1 MVKRTKTVIA
11 GGALA
16 LALAGTGAG
25 IALAQTTTTPAAPST
40 STGSGA
46 HAGKDHGGKH
56 HSGLKAV
63 EHGELTV
70 HTKTGDKVVDVQRG
84 VVTAVNATSVTV
96 KSTDGFSAT
105 YALDS
110 TTKVHKDKK
119 AATVGDVAVNDRVR
133 LQATK
138 TDTTDTVTRL
148 GDTGPAK

>member
-11 GGALA
+11 GGA

-25 IALAQTTTTPAAPST
+25 IALAQTTTPAAPST
-40 STGSGA
+40 GTGTGTGT
-46 HAGKDHGGKH
+46 HAGKH
-56 HSGLKAV
+56 HAGLRAV

-84 VVTAVNATSVTV
+84 VVTAVDATSVTV

-105 YALDS
+105 YTLDS

-119 AATVGDVAVNDRVR
+119 AAAASGVTVNDRVR
-133 LQATK
+133 LEATK
-138 TDTTDTVTRL
+138 TATTDTVTRI
-148 GDTGPAK
+148 GDTGPGK

>member
-46 HAGKDHGGKH
+46 HAGKDHAGKH
-56 HSGLKAV
+56 HAGLKAV

-84 VVTAVNATSVTV
+84 VITAVDATSVTV
-96 KSTDGFSAT
+96 KSTDGYSAT
-105 YALDS
+105 YTLDPA
-110 TTKVHKDKK
+110 TKVHKDKK
-119 AATVGDVAVNDRVR
+119 AATAGDVAVNDRVR
-133 LQATK
+133 LEATK
-138 TDTTDTVTRL
+138 TATSDTVTRI
-148 GDTGPAK
+148 GDTGPGK

>member
-25 IALAQTTTTPAAPST
+25 IALAQTTTTPAPAAPST
-40 STGSGA
+40 SAGTGA
-46 HAGKDHGGKH
+46 HAGKH
-56 HSGLKAV
+56 HAGLKKV

-84 VVTAVNATSVTV
+84 TVTAAAATSVTV
-96 KSTDGFSAT
+96 KSTDGVSTT
-105 YALDS
+105 YTLGS

-119 AATVGDVAVNDRVR
+119 AATVGDIAVNDRVR
-133 LQATK
+133 LEATK
-138 TDTTDTVTRL
+138 TATTDTTATVTRI
-148 GDTGPAK
+148 GDTGPHK